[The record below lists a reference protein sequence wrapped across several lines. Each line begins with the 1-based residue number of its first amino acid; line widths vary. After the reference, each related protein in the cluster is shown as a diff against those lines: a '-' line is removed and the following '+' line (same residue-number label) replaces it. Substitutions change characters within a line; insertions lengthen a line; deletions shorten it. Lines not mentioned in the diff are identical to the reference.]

1 MCDPK
6 AANKLQGARQTA
18 LYRMQHRLAKGLEK
32 QLIGKLR
39 EGFFSFN
46 IDEVTIS
53 NLHKV
58 LTWLVSYFCTTKS
71 EVVVEYLGSL
81 NLPTVKLETV
91 FKAVVDLINEK
102 ELPWCNLMA
111 VLMDSCS
118 VMRGSKNDF
127 EIKLRESFAP
137 ALIDMDGDSCHHI
150 HNACKKF
157 TKIFDK
163 YLEQLY
169 QDIYNDFK

>member
-1 MCDPK
+1 M
-6 AANKLQGARQTA
+6 
-18 LYRMQHRLAKGLEK
+18 
-32 QLIGKLR
+32 R

-46 IDEVTIS
+46 IDEATSS

-58 LTWLVSYFCTTKS
+58 LTLLVSYFCTTKNK
-71 EVVVEYLGSL
+71 VVVEHLYTL
-81 NLPTVKLETV
+81 NLPTVKSDTV

-102 ELPWCNLMA
+102 GLPWWNLMTG
-111 VLMDSCS
+111 LMDSCS
-118 VMRGSKNDF
+118 VMRGSKNGF
-127 EIKLRESFAP
+127 EIKLCESVAP

-169 QDIYNDFK
+169 QDIYNDYNDFKWSEDI